1 VLPAQAIERLRA
13 AGGKANGTVRGVGKL
28 LGVRSK
34 TTAHRI
40 LHQLADAGL
49 ITVAAGRHGVSIALA

>member
-13 AGGKANGTVRGVGKL
+13 AGGKANGSIRGVGKL
-28 LGVRSK
+28 LGTRSK
-34 TTAHRI
+34 SAAHRV

-49 ITVAAGRHGVSIALA
+49 ITMAAGRHGVRVALA